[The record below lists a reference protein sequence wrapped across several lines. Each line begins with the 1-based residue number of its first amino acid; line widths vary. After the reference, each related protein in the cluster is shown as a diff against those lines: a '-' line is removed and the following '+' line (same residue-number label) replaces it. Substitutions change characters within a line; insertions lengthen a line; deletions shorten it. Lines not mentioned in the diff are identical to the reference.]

1 MHSRKDI
8 IEIFSTF
15 VQFAGDRFDHWA
27 VESKLRRSMQSCL
40 NRTPQETSESFW
52 ALYWY
57 KFWQV
62 TETQP
67 LAKEHLTAYL
77 QESCYWVSQ
86 KTVTSFASTQY
97 QLSDCFQIAI
107 SQVEKIF
114 QGFNPNQSFT
124 LKNYATTIFSN
135 SIRETL
141 RQRHEV
147 DICTDWGLLRK
158 ITKKR
163 LLESLET
170 AGLSPSEVNAYA
182 LAWECFKTCYVPS
195 PTGTSRQLPPPDL
208 ATWNAIAKSYNSQ
221 SSQQVNPQTLEK
233 WLLNTAKA
241 VRKYLYPT
249 HNSLNTPK
257 GGDDSLEWLDNLP
270 GLQQESLVNEI
281 IAQEEAATRNNQQ
294 SEINQVLITTISE
307 IEPQL
312 QQILQLY
319 YRQQLTQDKIAKHLE
334 MQQYTVSRRLK
345 KAQESLLKSLANWSR
360 DTLHISITSDLL
372 KNMSILMEEWLQNYY
387 SRIQESGVRSQK

>member
-1 MHSRKDI
+1 MQSRKDI

-15 VQFAGDRFDHWA
+15 VQFSSDRFDHWA

-40 NRTPQETSESFW
+40 NGTPQESVDSESFW

-62 TETQP
+62 AETES

-77 QESCYWVSQ
+77 QETCYWVSQ
-86 KTVTSFASTQY
+86 KTVAGFASTQY
-97 QLSDCFQIAI
+97 QLSDCFQVAI
-107 SQVEKIF
+107 CQVEKILK
-114 QGFNPNQSFT
+114 GFNPNHNFT
-124 LKNYATTIFSN
+124 IKNYASTIFSN

-147 DICTDWGLLRK
+147 DICTDWGMLRK

-163 LLESLET
+163 FMESLET
-170 AGLSPSEVNAYA
+170 TGLSPSEVNTYV
-182 LAWECFKTCYVPS
+182 LVWECFKTFYVPS

-208 ATWNAIAKSYNSQ
+208 ANWNAIAKSYNSQ
-221 SSQQVNPQTLEK
+221 SSQSINPQTIEK
-233 WLLNTAKA
+233 WLLNAAKA
-241 VRKYLYPT
+241 IRKYLYPKF
-249 HNSLNTPK
+249 NSLNIPK
-257 GGDDSLEWLDNLP
+257 SGDDFLEWLDNLP
-270 GLQQESLVNEI
+270 GLQQETLVNEI
-281 IAQEEAATRNNQQ
+281 IAQEEAQTRNNQQ
-294 SEINQVLITTISE
+294 SAINQVLITAIDQL
-307 IEPQL
+307 EPQL

-345 KAQESLLKSLANWSR
+345 KAQECLLKSLANWSR
-360 DTLHISITSDLL
+360 DTLHITITSDLL
-372 KNMSILMEEWLQNYY
+372 KNMSTVMEEWLQNYY
-387 SRIQESGVRSQK
+387 HNS

>member
-1 MHSRKDI
+1 MQPRKNI

-15 VQFAGDRFDHWA
+15 VQFAGDRFGNWA
-27 VESKLRRSMQSCL
+27 IESKLRRSMQTCL
-40 NRTPQETSESFW
+40 NRTPQATSESEYFW
-52 ALYWY
+52 SLYWY

-62 TETQP
+62 TETQS
-67 LAKEHLTAYL
+67 LAREHLTAYL

-86 KTVTSFASTQY
+86 KTVASFASTQY

-107 SQVEKIF
+107 SQVEKILKA
-114 QGFNPNQSFT
+114 FNPNHSN

-141 RQRHEV
+141 RQRHEI

-170 AGLSPSEVNAYA
+170 AGLSPSDMSAYA
-182 LAWECFKTCYVPS
+182 LAWECFKTFYVPT
-195 PTGTSRQLPPPDL
+195 PTGTSRQLPPPDKE
-208 ATWNAIAKSYNSQ
+208 TWNAIAKSYNSQ
-221 SSQQVNPQTLEK
+221 SSQSVNPQTIEK

-241 VRKYLYPT
+241 IRKYLYPT
-249 HNSLNTPK
+249 LNSLNTPQA
-257 GGDDSLEWLDNLP
+257 GDNSLEWLDNLP
-270 GLQQESLVNEI
+270 DLQQESLVNEI
-281 IAQEEAATRNNQQ
+281 IAQEEEQTRNHQQ
-294 SEINQVLITTISE
+294 NAINQVLTTAISQ

-319 YRQQLTQDKIAKHLE
+319 YRQGLTQDKIAKQLE

-345 KAQESLLKSLANWSR
+345 KAQENLLKSLANWSR

-372 KNMSILMEEWLQNYY
+372 KNMSVVMEEWLQTYY
-387 SRIQESGVRSQK
+387 CNS